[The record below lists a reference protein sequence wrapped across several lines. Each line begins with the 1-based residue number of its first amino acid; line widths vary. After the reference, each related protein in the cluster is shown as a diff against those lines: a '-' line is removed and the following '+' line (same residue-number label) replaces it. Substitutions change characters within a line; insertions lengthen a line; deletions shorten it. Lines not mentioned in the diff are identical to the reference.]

1 MVWTSN
7 RFLLPWHFLLPLGP
21 YLSSQLGISTH
32 MALGQVWESRQQRTE
47 KRGVTWGH
55 LSHNSQGLQGAR
67 KDRCAQAM
75 YLEEYCWGSV
85 SAWKLDR
92 HSLGYRKE
100 GSWSRCNESL
110 GASIPLVLCPWQTK
124 PPVGGL
130 WGAGM
135 KISDR
140 FGMIL
145 GISKGLCPFL
155 GRTLERKQVQE
166 NVMYLDQCGQSISPS
181 IQHGGRVNVKDPAG
195 VTQYWPAGTD
205 EIDDGWCW
213 RSVSAWPAIGQASA
227 LHHCHGTQALFQEMK
242 GILNFCDVFLIPQQN
257 EIFKK
262 LHGVL

>member
-1 MVWTSN
+1 
-7 RFLLPWHFLLPLGP
+7 
-21 YLSSQLGISTH
+21 
-32 MALGQVWESRQQRTE
+32 MASGQVWESREQRTE
-47 KRGVTWGH
+47 KRGVTWGL

-75 YLEEYCWGSV
+75 DLEEYCWGSA

-135 KISDR
+135 KISDK

-155 GRTLERKQVQE
+155 GRTLERRQVQE
-166 NVMYLDQCGQSISPS
+166 NVMYLDQWGQSISPS
-181 IQHGGRVNVKDPAG
+181 SQHGGRVNVKDPAG

-205 EIDDGWCW
+205 EMMDDVEDLSQHDLPSARPRHSTVAMELKPYSRKW
-213 RSVSAWPAIGQASA
+213 RERWIY
-227 LHHCHGTQALFQEMK
+227 
-242 GILNFCDVFLIPQQN
+242 CDVFLIPQQN